1 MQSVLIRNGTLITPR
16 ERLVGTVGIRNGRLV
31 HVGAGVPS
39 GPWDQEID
47 ARGLYV
53 LPGFLDLQVNGFGGH
68 DFMSGDPAD
77 VISVANL
84 LPHFGVTGF
93 LATAGTSPRGVMTR
107 SLKALAQGSERIEA
121 NPLASGLL
129 GIHVEGPYI
138 SHLHKGAHDSGQI
151 RPFDPEEWAEWVDAA
166 GETRMLTLAPEVP
179 RNLAAI
185 PDLLASGVII
195 SMGHSDASYD
205 EALEAAA
212 AGVRC
217 ATHAYNGMRG
227 LHHRDPGVLG
237 AILSQADIC
246 CGVIADGVH
255 VHPAALR
262 ILFRA
267 KGPES
272 IFLVTDAISVAGLPP
287 GTYDWWG
294 RKVVFDGVA
303 PRLQSGVSLAGAG
316 PAWMGLPTVAEGLS
330 GVLGYS
336 RGFESIPPISKIYD
350 SRRRCATCVKSE
362 FCRS

>member
-1 MQSVLIRNGTLITPR
+1 IR
-16 ERLVGTVGIRNGRLV
+16 
-31 HVGAGVPS
+31 
-39 GPWDQEID
+39 
-47 ARGLYV
+47 
-53 LPGFLDLQVNGFGGH
+53 
-68 DFMSGDPAD
+68 
-77 VISVANL
+77 
-84 LPHFGVTGF
+84 
-93 LATAGTSPRGVMTR
+93 
-107 SLKALAQGSERIEA
+107 
-121 NPLASGLL
+121 
-129 GIHVEGPYI
+129 
-138 SHLHKGAHDSGQI
+138 
-151 RPFDPEEWAEWVDAA
+151 
-166 GETRMLTLAPEVP
+166 
-179 RNLAAI
+179 
-185 PDLLASGVII
+185 
-195 SMGHSDASYD
+195 
-205 EALEAAA
+205 
-212 AGVRC
+212 
-217 ATHAYNGMRG
+217 
-227 LHHRDPGVLG
+227 GVLG

-316 PAWMGLPTVAEGLS
+316 PAWMGLPTVTEGLS
-330 GVLGYS
+330 GVLRYS